1 MPTYAAPTRDINFL
15 LNEWLDLQ
23 QYSDISG
30 FEDVTPEFTETVV
43 ESMGRF
49 AEEVTFPL
57 NMSGDRQGCR
67 WEDGEVTAP
76 DGFKEAYRQFSEDG
90 WFSLSSEPEY
100 GGQGLPAVL
109 GLAVTEMLISSN
121 VSFSMFTGLNKGAMD
136 ILEQFGSTKQKELF
150 LPRLNS
156 GEWNATMDLT
166 EGNAGTD
173 LGLMRTRAEPQPDG
187 SFHIYGSKIFI
198 SSGEHDLADNI
209 IHMVL
214 AKIPG
219 GPSGSKGISLFIVP
233 KYHINPDGS
242 SGEKNAVFCDSIEE
256 KLGLHGSATCAIS
269 YEAAVGQLVGKEHDG
284 MRAMFA
290 MMNTTRLFVGLQAL
304 ALSEVAYQNAADY
317 TRERLQGR
325 VPGSANP
332 SSKADKIIKHPDV
345 RRMLMFCKSFTEG
358 ARALCYW
365 TGVQLDVSKK
375 HADAEVRKE
384 AAELVALLTPVVKAY
399 TTDVAEISTS
409 NAMQCFGGHGYIVE
423 TGMEQY
429 LRDVRI
435 GRIFEGANGVQAM
448 DLVGRKLLASG
459 GSGLNILLD
468 KINNFIQSH
477 GTNEALVTF
486 TGPLQKGLYN
496 LEQASQWVFENAKER
511 PENVGSVASHYLAL
525 LGIVSVSFMWSL
537 IALKCVEEKSD
548 KSFYQNKIKTGRFF
562 LEQMIPDTFAHLAR
576 IEAGSESVMAL
587 DDEAF

>member
-23 QYSDISG
+23 QYSDMAG

-49 AEEVTFPL
+49 AENVTFPL

-67 WEDGEVTAP
+67 WKDGEVTAP
-76 DGFKEAYRQFSEDG
+76 DGFKEAYQQFSEDG

-136 ILEQFGSTKQKELF
+136 ILEQFGSIKQKELF
-150 LPRLNS
+150 LPRLNT

-242 SGEKNAVFCDSIEE
+242 AGEKNAVFCDSIEE

-304 ALSEVAYQNAADY
+304 ALSEVSYQNAADY
-317 TRERLQGR
+317 ARERLQGR
-325 VPGSANP
+325 IPGSANP
-332 SSKADKIIKHPDV
+332 PGQPDRIIKHPDV

-375 HADAEVRKE
+375 HANAETRKE

-399 TTDVAEISTS
+399 TTDMAEITTST
-409 NAMQCFGGHGYIVE
+409 ALQCFGGHGYIVE

-448 DLVGRKLLASG
+448 DLVGRKLLATG
-459 GSGLNILLD
+459 GAGLNILLARITD
-468 KINNFIQSH
+468 FIESH
-477 GTNEALVTF
+477 KHNEVLGTFIV
-486 TGPLQKGLYN
+486 PLQKGLCN
-496 LEQASQWVFENAKER
+496 LEQASQWIFENAMER
-511 PENVGSVASHYLAL
+511 PENVGSVASNYLAL
-525 LGIVSVSFMWSL
+525 LGTVSVGFMWSL
-537 IALKCVEEKSD
+537 IALKCTEHNTEKP
-548 KSFYQNKIKTGRFF
+548 FYQNKIKTGRFF
-562 LEQMIPDTFAHLAR
+562 LEQMIPDTAAHLAR
-576 IEAGSESVMAL
+576 IEAGADTVMAL
-587 DDEAF
+587 DEEAF